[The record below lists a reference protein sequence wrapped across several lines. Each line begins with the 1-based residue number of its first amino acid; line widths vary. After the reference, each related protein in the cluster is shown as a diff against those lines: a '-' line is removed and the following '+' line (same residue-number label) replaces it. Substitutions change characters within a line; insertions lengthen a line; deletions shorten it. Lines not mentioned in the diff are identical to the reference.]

1 MFMQIAISFS
11 TADLDF
17 AKKIGEML
25 EQLSYIDD
33 CGTLGQRT
41 KKGDIYNVITPHP
54 QAPNFL
60 FHLGTASDH
69 P

>member
-1 MFMQIAISFS
+1 VTYHGCYQIAISFA

-33 CGTLGQRT
+33 CDTLGQKT
-41 KKGDIYNVITPHP
+41 EKKDIHQVINSHQMRIWSRNTP
-54 QAPNFL
+54 
-60 FHLGTASDH
+60 
-69 P
+69 